1 MFRYVNLTW
10 KIAKKRRKA
19 SIIRAAMYEKAAK
32 VNAIVRVSETQ
43 NQLELI
49 ILSVA
54 SQQFSLTAP

>member
-10 KIAKKRRKA
+10 NIAKKRRKA

-43 NQLELI
+43 RPIKLKI
-49 ILSVA
+49 FPVA
-54 SQQFSLTAP
+54 SQQFSLTAH